1 VRILCT
7 IKVNSHY
14 EIERSKMDADISVQA
29 VTQPIDVNLK
39 SEDTF
44 NPKPSMALRISAI
57 VVPLITF
64 CVQNWFVITVAL
76 IGSAIHPVQIAQM
89 VGSLIGVILFPVIV
103 VGLFQIGKRFR
114 NARSRYRIFLFAALF
129 SLFSS
134 LFVRLVSF
142 LAKAGSI

>member
-1 VRILCT
+1 
-7 IKVNSHY
+7 
-14 EIERSKMDADISVQA
+14 MDADISAQA
-29 VTQPIDVNLK
+29 NTRPIEVILER
-39 SEDTF
+39 EDAF

-76 IGSAIHPVQIAQM
+76 IGAGIHSAQIAQM
-89 VGSLIGVILFPVIV
+89 VGSLIGVFLFPVIV

-114 NARSRYRIFLFAALF
+114 NPRSRYRIFLFAALF

-142 LAKAGSI
+142 LAKAGSV

>member
-1 VRILCT
+1 
-7 IKVNSHY
+7 
-14 EIERSKMDADISVQA
+14 MDADVSVQA
-29 VTQPIDVNLK
+29 GTQPIDVNLESK
-39 SEDTF
+39 DTF
-44 NPKPSMALRISAI
+44 NPKPSKALRISAI

-76 IGSAIHPVQIAQM
+76 IGSAIHPVQITQM
-89 VGSLIGVILFPVIV
+89 AGSLIGVILFPVIV

-114 NARSRYRIFLFAALF
+114 NTRSRYKIFLFAALF

>member
-1 VRILCT
+1 
-7 IKVNSHY
+7 
-14 EIERSKMDADISVQA
+14 MDADISVQA
-29 VTQPIDVNLK
+29 STQPIEVILER
-39 SEDTF
+39 EDTF

-57 VVPLITF
+57 VVPLMTF

-76 IGSAIHPVQIAQM
+76 IGAAIHPVQIVQM
-89 VGSLIGVILFPVIV
+89 VGSLIGVFLFPVIV

-114 NARSRYRIFLFAALF
+114 NSRSRYRIFLFAALF

-142 LAKAGSI
+142 LAKEGSI